1 MKFHQVESSGLE
13 SPGSGSGSWLE
24 GAKPATPGPGR
35 SGRFWKAR
43 WPSEAWALS
52 CKVALPSVQAAPLPG
67 EAGTCCAFLG
77 RRRLSLEC
85 HLHVSLSLPT
95 PMSSFVWAVSSRVS
109 PDSSDALHVKQRP
122 FPRLSPTCD
131 PAAWFSIPVSRLVG
145 GATTLVIAPAADVTV
160 SSGSRAPVGPFT
172 CHRHRAKDVTG
183 GLRLTVSGDGFDGG
197 TPAPCSGTFPRRHG

>member
-1 MKFHQVESSGLE
+1 MGPVVIPGRTAAGNDSREAVKFHQVESSGLE

-24 GAKPATPGPGR
+24 GAKPATPGLGR
-35 SGRFWKAR
+35 SGRFWEAR

-67 EAGTCCAFLG
+67 EAGICCAFLG

-122 FPRLSPTCD
+122 FPRLSPT
-131 PAAWFSIPVSRLVG
+131 LVTPLPG
-145 GATTLVIAPAADVTV
+145 SPSSFLV
-160 SSGSRAPVGPFT
+160 
-172 CHRHRAKDVTG
+172 
-183 GLRLTVSGDGFDGG
+183 
-197 TPAPCSGTFPRRHG
+197 